1 MLFNSAV
8 FLKKINTEIKSDF
21 KSIQIYEYDQ

>member
-1 MLFNSAV
+1 MLFNSVA

-21 KSIQIYEYDQ
+21 KSIKIYEYHQ